1 MFNARKL
8 IVAVVILVGSVRFA
22 DAADDLITKHSTHPF
37 AETLDRLEAAAKEN
51 GLIVFARLDHAAA
64 AKSVGLTMPPA
75 TVLVVGNPRSGTP
88 LFLQH
93 PTMAIDLPLKML
105 VWHDGTGE
113 VYVSYNTA
121 AFITAMLARH
131 GFDTSNKGLIADAKA
146 IEAKEEAV
154 AEAAAK

>member
-1 MFNARKL
+1 
-8 IVAVVILVGSVRFA
+8 
-22 DAADDLITKHSTHPF
+22 
-37 AETLDRLEAAAKEN
+37 
-51 GLIVFARLDHAAA
+51 
-64 AKSVGLTMPPA
+64 MPPA
-75 TVLVVGNPRSGTP
+75 TVLVVGNPRCGTP

-105 VWHDGTGE
+105 VWQDKTGE

-131 GFDTSNKGLIADAKA
+131 GFDVSNKRLIADAKA

-154 AEAAAK
+154 VEAAAKKLCRDRDLRISSPVCHFE